1 MKNIVHIH
9 SILNNQIPIKVLYF
23 QNNEVLNYLSF
34 YASSLGSTIQIL
46 PRIVNYNSAT
56 TFYKLNATTQYF
68 IRVQLNPDDEKL
80 IIETKTSGYD
90 NADYSIGGAFF
101 SQKLTDDE
109 LTNEDNYFSTN
120 LVFDSTYLSNYET
133 RKFKNI
139 KNNVKATYMGILMN
153 NGYHDLR
160 SFEIIVRPDNSLPN
174 WVVILISVVAFII
187 ISVFLFFCLRTEGG
201 RAACLCVLGICLIC
215 CSNSGR
221 RH

>member
-1 MKNIVHIH
+1 M
-9 SILNNQIPIKVLYF
+9 
-23 QNNEVLNYLSF
+23 
-34 YASSLGSTIQIL
+34 
-46 PRIVNYNSAT
+46 
-56 TFYKLNATTQYF
+56 
-68 IRVQLNPDDEKL
+68 D
-80 IIETKTSGYD
+80 
-90 NADYSIGGAFF
+90 
-101 SQKLTDDE
+101 
-109 LTNEDNYFSTN
+109 
-120 LVFDSTYLSNYET
+120 
-133 RKFKNI
+133 
-139 KNNVKATYMGILMN
+139 